1 MFRITNLMPVYE
13 QDGTVLEYRIS
24 VDNGVTEDNSVSA
37 NLVIDATDIDI
48 TAIAEV
54 CKQKLQETVNQRV
67 GIMTKDEETGIWFEV
82 LQRLTKIETN
92 TEGLNEISGVARNA
106 LAKSEENSRD
116 IEEIK
121 EKQKWTVHT
130 IAGIGVTF
138 IVYFITKV
146 IERQ

>member
-1 MFRITNLMPVYE
+1 M
-13 QDGTVLEYRIS
+13 QKD
-24 VDNGVTEDNSVSA
+24 EDNS
-37 NLVIDATDIDI
+37 
-48 TAIAEV
+48 
-54 CKQKLQETVNQRV
+54 
-67 GIMTKDEETGIWFEV
+67 IWFEV

-92 TEGLNEISGVARNA
+92 TEGLNEISGTARNA

-121 EKQKWTVHT
+121 GNQKWAWRT

-146 IERQ
+146 IER

>member
-1 MFRITNLMPVYE
+1 MPK
-13 QDGTVLEYRIS
+13 D
-24 VDNGVTEDNSVSA
+24 EDNS
-37 NLVIDATDIDI
+37 
-48 TAIAEV
+48 
-54 CKQKLQETVNQRV
+54 
-67 GIMTKDEETGIWFEV
+67 IWFEV

-92 TEGLNEISGVARNA
+92 TEGLNEISGVARSA

-121 EKQKWTVHT
+121 ENQKWTWRT

>member
-1 MFRITNLMPVYE
+1 MPK
-13 QDGTVLEYRIS
+13 
-24 VDNGVTEDNSVSA
+24 DNDDNS
-37 NLVIDATDIDI
+37 
-48 TAIAEV
+48 
-54 CKQKLQETVNQRV
+54 
-67 GIMTKDEETGIWFEV
+67 IWFEV

-92 TEGLNEISGVARNA
+92 TEGLNEISGIARSA
-106 LAKSEENSRD
+106 LTKSEENSRD

-138 IVYFITKV
+138 IVYFITKL

>member
-1 MFRITNLMPVYE
+1 MPK
-13 QDGTVLEYRIS
+13 D
-24 VDNGVTEDNSVSA
+24 EDNS
-37 NLVIDATDIDI
+37 
-48 TAIAEV
+48 
-54 CKQKLQETVNQRV
+54 
-67 GIMTKDEETGIWFEV
+67 IWFEV

-92 TEGLNEISGVARNA
+92 TEGLNEISGIARSA

-121 EKQKWTVHT
+121 EKQKWTVNT

-146 IERQ
+146 IEMLIER